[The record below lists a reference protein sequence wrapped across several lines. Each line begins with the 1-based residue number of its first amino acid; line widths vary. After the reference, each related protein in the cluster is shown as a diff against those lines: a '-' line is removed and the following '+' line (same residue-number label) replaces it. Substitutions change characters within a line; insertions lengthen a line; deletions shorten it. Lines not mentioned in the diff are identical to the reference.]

1 MTNIFCIISSS
12 NKTPAFTLHH
22 TYLGVLHEMESVTLL
37 QQLRKIKG
45 FEYFEHIN

>member
-1 MTNIFCIISSS
+1 MKCNLEHYI
-12 NKTPAFTLHH
+12 
-22 TYLGVLHEMESVTLL
+22 